1 MTALAA
7 DANTPRRDG
16 GSYSYP
22 MAASVTAY
30 AGGLAVLD
38 ASGNAKPGVA
48 ATGLTAVGIF
58 TGQVTNGATAAAVSV
73 EVSPG
78 VYRFANSAATDEITK
93 AEIGDTCYIVDD
105 ATVAKTDG
113 TGARS
118 AAGKVVDVDAIG
130 VWVKI
135 GI

>member
-7 DANTPRRDG
+7 DINNPRRDG
-16 GSYSYP
+16 VEYAYP

-30 AGGLAVLD
+30 MGGLAVLD
-38 ASGNAKPGVA
+38 ASGNCKPGVA

-58 TGQVTNGATAAAVSV
+58 IEQKTNGATAAAVTV
-73 EVSPG
+73 LVSPG
-78 VYRFANSAATDEITK
+78 VYRFENSAAGDAITK

-118 AAGKVVDVDAIG
+118 AAGKIVDVDANG